1 VEKRIAA
8 LTIDPHTVSL
18 TDRKCSLFIDPGT
31 ASIFVDEGDGEGR
44 MNGAVFSSSNG
55 PTFAVQPSTG
65 PDHGLVLGY
74 RGIEYMV
81 GVSGDATA
89 LRQWADSAN
98 RMMEKVG
105 SRSALHKRTVSG
117 QKNRKKGAKPR
128 ARKTVHGAAARSPA
142 RVTAQRKKIARAR
155 ARPQAAKRK
164 SKGKRK

>member
-18 TDRKCSLFIDPGT
+18 TDRKCSLFIDPKT

-44 MNGAVFSSSNG
+44 MIGPVFSSSNG

-81 GVSGDATA
+81 GISGDANE

-98 RMMEKVG
+98 RMMEKAG
-105 SRSALHKRTVSG
+105 SRAALRERKVSR
-117 QKNRKKGAKPR
+117 QKNRKKGVKPR
-128 ARKTVHGAAARSPA
+128 ARKTVHGATARSPA
-142 RVTAQRKKIARAR
+142 RATAQRTKIAQAR
-155 ARPQAAKRK
+155 ARPQNAKRK